1 MSNIKTKRNN
11 EIMRLRNEG
20 WELQEIGKKMGVS
33 KQRVYQII
41 TQVLKDRQELRRL
54 KKKKII

>member
-1 MSNIKTKRNN
+1 
-11 EIMRLRNEG
+11 MRLRNEG